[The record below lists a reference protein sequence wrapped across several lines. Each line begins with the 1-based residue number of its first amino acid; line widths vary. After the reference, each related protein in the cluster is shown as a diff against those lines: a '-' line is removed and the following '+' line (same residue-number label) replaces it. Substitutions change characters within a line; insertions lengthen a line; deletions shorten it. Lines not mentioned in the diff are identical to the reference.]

1 MGVRHA
7 KKEELERLES
17 KTLDAQFLAIMRE
30 GLGCSA
36 FEAEAVLEAVKEVYF
51 PFLDAAA
58 GQAPPGK
65 VTLVAVD
72 ADEPAGKPIAACQ
85 KVAVC
90 LSVHR
95 GTEDDRAG
103 EPAVVGAWS
112 EDSSRVRIELDTVA
126 GQEALYFRRTEGGLV
141 SESISDF
148 EVFEG
153 KALARQRA
161 FENGREASRAGK
173 CREAI
178 RLFDEAGRLGHPLAH
193 EALAWELAT
202 AAAVECHDGPRAIGE
217 AKAALA
223 TGETAERLDTLAAA
237 YARNGDFDSALQ
249 AQSKAL
255 ALLNAGG
262 SESRGRSERRQAYED
277 RWSFYELRQAYQRDP

>member
-1 MGVRHA
+1 MSPRHDQPTHQGRLLPSLILA
-7 KKEELERLES
+7 VLVFAVAAGGCDQRSERLSPNVSGTRLYETVDGS
-17 KTLDAQFLAIMRE
+17 GYVKLA
-30 GLGCSA
+30 GPS
-36 FEAEAVLEAVKEVYF
+36 EAEIRF
-51 PFLDAAA
+51 
-58 GQAPPGK
+58 
-65 VTLVAVD
+65 
-72 ADEPAGKPIAACQ
+72 
-85 KVAVC
+85 
-90 LSVHR
+90 
-95 GTEDDRAG
+95 RAG

-112 EDSSRVRIELDTVA
+112 EDASRVRIEIDTVA

-141 SESISDF
+141 SESISGF

-153 KALARQRA
+153 TALAMQRA
-161 FENGREASRAGK
+161 FENGREASRAGR

-178 RLFDEAGRLGHPLAH
+178 PLFDEAGRLGHPLAH

-249 AQSKAL
+249 AQTKAL
-255 ALLNAGG
+255 ALLKAGG
-262 SESRGRSERRQAYED
+262 SDSIDRSERQRDYED

>member
-1 MGVRHA
+1 MSPKHDQPTHRGYLVPS
-7 KKEELERLES
+7 LI
-17 KTLDAQFLAIMRE
+17 LAI
-30 GLGCSA
+30 L
-36 FEAEAVLEAVKEVYF
+36 VLAI
-51 PFLDAAA
+51 AA
-58 GQAPPGK
+58 GGCDQRAGRLSPSLSE
-65 VTLVAVD
+65 TRLYETVD
-72 ADEPAGKPIAACQ
+72 GSGYVKLLGPSKAEI
-85 KVAVC
+85 
-90 LSVHR
+90 R
-95 GTEDDRAG
+95 FRAG